1 MLVVRRR
8 RSGHPSGYFYF
19 WTEEAADWI
28 DRTVRVDK
36 ISALTLDQ
44 WVREFLRLKK
54 LNAEMI
60 GKAKRP
66 GKTAVESKRK

>member
-1 MLVVRRR
+1 LAPLSRRKW
-8 RSGHPSGYFYF
+8 HPFSPPP
-19 WTEEAADWI
+19 TEEAADWI

-36 ISALTLDQ
+36 ISAHPLDQ